1 MTRPADV
8 AIARE
13 FGRRLAEARR
23 DAGLTQEQ
31 LAERAGLH
39 PVTISTLETASRAA
53 SVPTLVRVAA
63 ALGVDPA
70 VLVTGLRP
78 D

>member
-1 MTRPADV
+1 MTRPADL

-13 FGRRLAEARR
+13 FGQRLARARR
-23 DAGLTQEQ
+23 DAGLTQER
-31 LAERAGLH
+31 LAEKAGLH
-39 PVTISTLETASRAA
+39 PVTVSTLETASRAA

-63 ALGVDPA
+63 ALDLDPA
-70 VLVTGLRP
+70 VLVAGIRP

>member
-8 AIARE
+8 DIARE
-13 FGRRLAEARR
+13 FGRRLAAARR
-23 DAGLTQEQ
+23 SAELTQEQ

-39 PVTISTLETASRAA
+39 PVTISTLETATRAA
-53 SVPTLVRVAA
+53 SVPTLVRLAH

-70 VLVTGLRP
+70 QLVEGLKP
-78 D
+78 